1 MARLVGTK
9 NPLVIA
15 HRGASSKAPENTL
28 AAYDLAWQLGSDA
41 IEIDLRKTKDSF
53 LVCSHDNNLNRVS
66 SNKKSISS
74 MLLSEIN
81 EIDIGSWKSSKFK
94 RERVPLL
101 SKVLSFIPEG
111 KKVFIEIKG
120 SLKEIDELISIVKK
134 SRLKIKNCHFLS
146 YVPSN
151 IRRIKKDFP
160 NFKATLNTIPAL
172 YNYEIDKIK
181 ELIKSTNSD
190 GISLH
195 IDSSE
200 SIKLVKKLK
209 KDENFVIAWT
219 VNDSRFMR
227 KLTKWQADGI
237 ITDYPQKLIKILN
250 KK

>member
-1 MARLVGTK
+1 MMGSEGLKKASQVAIL
-9 NPLVIA
+9 NANYIA
-15 HRGASSKAPENTL
+15 HKL
-28 AAYDLAWQLGSDA
+28 
-41 IEIDLRKTKDSF
+41 KDSF
-53 LVCSHDNNLNRVS
+53 PILYKGKNGNVAHEC
-66 SNKKSISS
+66 I
-74 MLLSEIN
+74 
-81 EIDIGSWKSSKFK
+81 ID
-94 RERVPLL
+94 
-101 SKVLSFIPEG
+101 
-111 KKVFIEIKG
+111 
-120 SLKEIDELISIVKK
+120 
-134 SRLKIKNCHFLS
+134 
-146 YVPSN
+146 

-160 NFKATLNTIPAL
+160 SFKDTLNTIPAL

-209 KDENFVIAWT
+209 KEENFVIAWT

-237 ITDYPQKLIKILN
+237 ITDYPQKLLKILN